1 MFNFLKK
8 NSTKEVNLVAP
19 VSGKTIDLSKVPDPV
34 FSERLA
40 GDGIAIEPTGDIIVA
55 PCDGELTLVFKTLHA
70 FGLTLE
76 NGVELLVH
84 IGIDTVSLNGEGFQQ
99 LAEAGTKVKAGTPI
113 IKLNRDVILGKGY
126 SLITPVLITNMDL
139 IKDLNTNLDKDVTAG
154 KDEIISFSL

>member
-8 NSTKEVNLVAP
+8 NSTKEIKLVAP
-19 VSGKTIDLSKVPDPV
+19 VSGKTIDLSKVPDEV

-40 GDGIAIEPTGDIIVA
+40 GDGIAIEPTGDVIVA
-55 PCDGELTLVFKTLHA
+55 PCDGELTLVFNTLHA

-99 LAEAGTKVKAGTPI
+99 LAEAGTKVSAGTPI
-113 IKLNRDVILGKGY
+113 IKINRDVILDKGY

-139 IKDLNTNLDKDVTAG
+139 IKELNTNLDKDVSAG
-154 KDEIISFSL
+154 EDEIISFSL